1 MQIVA
6 KTFQG
11 LEEILAKELE
21 ALGASNINI
30 VSRAVE
36 CEGDQ
41 RLLYRMNYELRTAVR
56 VLVKFFSFK
65 TKHENHLY
73 KKIQEID
80 WSEHIALQDTF
91 AIDATTYSKYLT
103 HSKYLSLKVK
113 DAIVDQLRE
122 KYDGQ
127 RPSIDLNAPTLRLQ
141 IHFNKDNQ
149 CTVLWDSSGQSL
161 HKRGYRVASVLAPIN
176 EVLAA
181 GLILLSGWK
190 GDCPLID
197 PMCGSGTIP
206 IEAAMYASQI
216 PPQFK
221 RKTFGF
227 MTWKDFDA
235 ELWEDV
241 RKTANAKIKM
251 TEVPI
256 LGFDRDVNAVK
267 IAEENIDTI
276 GLDEVI
282 EINWRDFLTLP
293 PQKEKGVII
302 MNPPYDE
309 RLGEEDIEAFYRNI
323 GDQLK
328 KSFSGFD
335 AWLISSNLE
344 ALKFIGLKPS
354 RKIMLFNAA
363 LECRFQKYEL
373 YAGTKKIHKAEQ

>member
-1 MQIVA
+1 M
-6 KTFQG
+6 
-11 LEEILAKELE
+11 
-21 ALGASNINI
+21 
-30 VSRAVE
+30 
-36 CEGDQ
+36 
-41 RLLYRMNYELRTAVR
+41 
-56 VLVKFFSFK
+56 
-65 TKHENHLY
+65 
-73 KKIQEID
+73 
-80 WSEHIALQDTF
+80 
-91 AIDATTYSKYLT
+91 
-103 HSKYLSLKVK
+103 
-113 DAIVDQLRE
+113 
-122 KYDGQ
+122 
-127 RPSIDLNAPTLRLQ
+127 
-141 IHFNKDNQ
+141 
-149 CTVLWDSSGQSL
+149 LWDSSGQSL